1 VIGPDNGEIRKSEG
15 EGMKLVRLY
24 SGGDGQSHFEDLVAS
39 AESMLFSK
47 MQAATGILF
56 KNDPSPHILDWHP
69 APRRQY
75 CVTLAGFVE
84 IRVGDGTA
92 KTFAPGDVFLAE
104 DLTGQG
110 HIAVPSADWTRVFVT
125 LD

>member
-1 VIGPDNGEIRKSEG
+1 MN
-15 EGMKLVRLY
+15 LVRLY
-24 SGGDGQSHFEDLVAS
+24 SGDDGQSHFEDLDAG
-39 AESMLFSK
+39 AIAKLFSNI
-47 MQAATGILF
+47 QPATGVLF

-75 CVTLAGFVE
+75 CITLAGFVE
-84 IRVGDGTA
+84 IRVGDGSA
-92 KTFAPGDVFLAE
+92 KTFAPGDVLLAE